1 MKAGKWKEADQ
12 ETAKQMCQVMGRQ
25 SEGRL
30 RVEDIEKFP
39 CVDLRAIDQLWVQH
53 SNGKF
58 GFSVQK
64 KIWQQCGSPT
74 AYNKQWEKFGEAVG
88 WRSGNRSEMKW
99 TSLSIFDRNFDPS
112 SAPEGYL
119 PSLPSLEGYENVL
132 FRGGYV
138 GVGVMWVVGGGV
150 LFSRA
155 KICKL

>member
-74 AYNKQWEKFGEAVG
+74 AYNKQWEKFGEVVG
-88 WRSGNRSEMKW
+88 WREEGRTEW
-99 TSLSIFDRNFDPS
+99 QSLSDMNFDPS
-112 SAPEGYL
+112 SSPEGHL
-119 PSLPSLEGYENVL
+119 PLPRWWGG
-132 FRGGYV
+132 RGDDMCFGT
-138 GVGVMWVVGGGV
+138 GGGWG
-150 LFSRA
+150 FSFFARRC
-155 KICKL
+155 INCSI